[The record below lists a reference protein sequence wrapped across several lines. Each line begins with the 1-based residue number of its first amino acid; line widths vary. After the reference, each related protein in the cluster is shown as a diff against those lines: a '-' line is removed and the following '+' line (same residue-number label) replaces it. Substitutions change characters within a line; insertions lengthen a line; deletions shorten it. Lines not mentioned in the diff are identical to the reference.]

1 MKKYLIWLISLALL
15 LSGCAPADP
24 PLDYGPEEGEKLVL
38 CTSHKQEVWWPIVR
52 EFESRTGIWV
62 EVIEGGTMELLQQL
76 EDGSLQADV
85 MFGGG
90 IESLESFRALFSP
103 YTSRYD
109 GDILPQYRCED
120 GTWTPF
126 STLPVV
132 LIYNPKL
139 LPAGVVSGWEDLF
152 SQQLAGKI
160 AFADPNISASSFT
173 ALATLLQALGREEA
187 DKWLQS
193 FAASLDGRQLD
204 SSGDVLSA
212 VTSGDCLVGI
222 TIEETALRYIGA
234 GEPLGMIYPAE
245 GTSCVPDGSAI
256 LSGAR
261 HPENAQ
267 AFVDFTVS
275 QDVQDLLQQQF
286 FRRSVRRDLAQAT
299 DLPALS
305 TLAQVDYDTH
315 WAGESRDKLLMSWQF
330 YFGTEETP

>member
-1 MKKYLIWLISLALL
+1 MKKYLITLLALALL
-15 LSGCAPADP
+15 LTGCAGDAPAP
-24 PLDYGPEEGEKLVL
+24 DYGPAESEKLVL

-62 EVIEGGTMELLQQL
+62 EVIEGGTLELLQQL
-76 EDGSLQADV
+76 EAGSLQADV
-85 MFGGG
+85 VFGGG
-90 IESLESFRALFSP
+90 VESLESYAHLFSP
-103 YTSRYD
+103 YVSRYSA
-109 GDILPQYRCED
+109 DILPQYQCEE

-139 LPAGVVSGWEDLF
+139 LPDGAVSGWQDLF
-152 SQQLAGKI
+152 APELRGKI
-160 AFADPNISASSFT
+160 AFADPSVSASSFT

-187 DKWLQS
+187 DAWLQS

-234 GEPLGMIYPAE
+234 GEPLGMVYPAD

-256 LSGAR
+256 LAGAL

-275 QDVQDLLQQQF
+275 QDVQSLIQQQF
-286 FRRSVRRDLAQAT
+286 FRRSVRQDLVLAT
-299 DLPALS
+299 DLPDIS

-315 WAGESRDKLLMSWQF
+315 WANENRDKLLMSWQF